1 MNAYYHSLIEEI
13 KKEIDE
19 KNYAQAYELICQEL
33 DMPYV
38 PQDALDLLEY
48 YKSECKPYLEQRNK
62 SVDFNKLQDYIH
74 GTLEQKIYAIGVLG
88 NMNLR
93 MYHDE
98 VQILLDSDLPDEC
111 KGALIEA
118 LMEQKIDDPFDLIKS
133 GLNITF
139 IPSAILPMQ
148 QDQSICEASSLFE
161 SWFTNEDPTMIQFC
175 MSLLMQLVLCERPF
189 DQEDKDPYELAKSIC
204 RLVFYA
210 MQKSDEWPSFIKK
223 QGLEKV
229 EDIEL
234 SIEKRGENND

>member
-19 KNYAQAYELICQEL
+19 KSYAQAYELICQEL

-74 GTLEQKIYAIGVLG
+74 GTLEQKIYAIGVLE

-98 VQILLDSDLPDEC
+98 VQVLLDSDLPDEC

-189 DQEDKDPYELAKSIC
+189 DQEDKDSYELAKSIC

>member
-19 KNYAQAYELICQEL
+19 KSYAQAYELICQEL

-62 SVDFNKLQDYIH
+62 GVDFNKLQDYIH

-161 SWFTNEDPTMIQFC
+161 SWFTNEDLTMIQFC

>member
-19 KNYAQAYELICQEL
+19 KSYAQAYELICQEL
-33 DMPYV
+33 NMPYV
-38 PQDALDLLEY
+38 PKDALELLEY
-48 YKSECKPYLEQRNK
+48 YKSECKPYLEQK
-62 SVDFNKLQDYIH
+62 SKSMDFSKLQDYVH
-74 GTLEQKIYAIGVLG
+74 GTLEQKIYAISILE

-93 MYHDE
+93 MCHDE
-98 VQILLDSDLPDEC
+98 VQ
-111 KGALIEA
+111 GTLIES

-139 IPSAILPMQ
+139 IPSAILPME
-148 QDQSICEASSLFE
+148 QDQSINEASSLFE

-175 MSLLMQLVLCERPF
+175 MSLLMQLVLYERPF
-189 DQEDKDPYELAKSIC
+189 DQEDKDPYQLAKGIC
-204 RLVFYA
+204 RLVYDA
-210 MQKSDEWPSFIKK
+210 MQKSDEWPGFVKK
-223 QGLEKV
+223 QGLERI

>member
-19 KNYAQAYELICQEL
+19 KSYAQAYELICQEL
-33 DMPYV
+33 NMPYV
-38 PQDALDLLEY
+38 PEDALELLEY
-48 YKSECKPYLEQRNK
+48 YKSECKPYLEQK
-62 SVDFNKLQDYIH
+62 SKSMDFSKSI
-74 GTLEQKIYAIGVLG
+74 LE

-93 MYHDE
+93 MCHDE
-98 VQILLDSDLPDEC
+98 VQELLDSDLPDEY
-111 KGALIEA
+111 KGTLIEA

-139 IPSAILPMQ
+139 IPSAILPME
-148 QDQSICEASSLFE
+148 QDQSINEASSLFE

-175 MSLLMQLVLCERPF
+175 MSLLMQLVLYERPF
-189 DQEDKDPYELAKSIC
+189 DQEDKDPYQLAKGIC
-204 RLVFYA
+204 RLVYDA
-210 MQKSDEWPSFIKK
+210 MQKSDEWPGFVKK
-223 QGLEKV
+223 QGLERI

>member
-19 KNYAQAYELICQEL
+19 QSYAQAYELICQEL

-62 SVDFNKLQDYIH
+62 GVDFNKLQDYIH
-74 GTLEQKIYAIGVLG
+74 GTLEQKIYAIGVLE

-98 VQILLDSDLPDEC
+98 VQVLLDSDLPDEY

>member
-19 KNYAQAYELICQEL
+19 KSYAQAYELICQEL
-33 DMPYV
+33 NMPYV

-62 SVDFNKLQDYIH
+62 GVDFNKLQDYIH
-74 GTLEQKIYAIGVLG
+74 GTLEQKIYAIDVLE

-98 VQILLDSDLPDEC
+98 VQGLLDSDLPDEY
-111 KGALIEA
+111 KGTLIEA

-139 IPSAILPMQ
+139 IPSAILSMQ

-210 MQKSDEWPSFIKK
+210 MQKSDEWPGFIKK

>member
-19 KNYAQAYELICQEL
+19 KSYAQAYELICQEL
-33 DMPYV
+33 NMPYV
-38 PQDALDLLEY
+38 PKDALELLEY
-48 YKSECKPYLEQRNK
+48 YKSECKPYLEQK
-62 SVDFNKLQDYIH
+62 SKSMDFSKLQDYVH
-74 GTLEQKIYAIGVLG
+74 GTLEQKIYAISILE

-93 MYHDE
+93 MCHDE
-98 VQILLDSDLPDEC
+98 VQVLLDSDLPDEY
-111 KGALIEA
+111 KGTLIEA

-139 IPSAILPMQ
+139 IPSAILPME
-148 QDQSICEASSLFE
+148 QDQSISEASSLFE

-175 MSLLMQLVLCERPF
+175 MSLLMQLVLYERPF
-189 DQEDKDPYELAKSIC
+189 DQEDKDPYQLAKGIC
-204 RLVFYA
+204 RLVYDA
-210 MQKSDEWPSFIKK
+210 MRKSDEWPGFVKK
-223 QGLEKV
+223 QGLERI

>member
-19 KNYAQAYELICQEL
+19 KSYAQAYELICQEL

-62 SVDFNKLQDYIH
+62 GVDFNKLQDYIH

-148 QDQSICEASSLFE
+148 HDQSICEASSLFE

-189 DQEDKDPYELAKSIC
+189 DQEDKDPYELAKGIC

>member
-19 KNYAQAYELICQEL
+19 KSYAQAYELICQEL

-62 SVDFNKLQDYIH
+62 GVDFNKLQGYIH

>member
-19 KNYAQAYELICQEL
+19 KSYAQAYELICQEL

-62 SVDFNKLQDYIH
+62 GVDFNKLQDYIH
-74 GTLEQKIYAIGVLG
+74 GTLEQKIYAIGVLE

-223 QGLEKV
+223 QGLEKD

>member
-19 KNYAQAYELICQEL
+19 KSYAQAYELICQEL

-98 VQILLDSDLPDEC
+98 VQVLLDSDLPDEY

>member
-19 KNYAQAYELICQEL
+19 KSYAQAYELICQEL

-74 GTLEQKIYAIGVLG
+74 GTLEQKIYAIGILG

>member
-19 KNYAQAYELICQEL
+19 KSYAQAYELICQEL

-62 SVDFNKLQDYIH
+62 SVDFNKLQDYID

>member
-1 MNAYYHSLIEEI
+1 M
-13 KKEIDE
+13 
-19 KNYAQAYELICQEL
+19 
-33 DMPYV
+33 
-38 PQDALDLLEY
+38 
-48 YKSECKPYLEQRNK
+48 
-62 SVDFNKLQDYIH
+62 DFNKLQDYIH
-74 GTLEQKIYAIGVLG
+74 GTLEQKIYAIGVLE

-98 VQILLDSDLPDEC
+98 VQVLLDSDLPDEY

>member
-19 KNYAQAYELICQEL
+19 KSYAQAYELICQEL
-33 DMPYV
+33 NMPYV
-38 PQDALDLLEY
+38 PEDALELLEY
-48 YKSECKPYLEQRNK
+48 YKSECKPYLEQK
-62 SVDFNKLQDYIH
+62 SKSMDFSKLQDYVH
-74 GTLEQKIYAIGVLG
+74 GTLEQKIYAISILE

-93 MYHDE
+93 MCHDE
-98 VQILLDSDLPDEC
+98 VQELLDEY
-111 KGALIEA
+111 KGTLIEA

-139 IPSAILPMQ
+139 IPSAILPME
-148 QDQSICEASSLFE
+148 QDQSINEASSLFE

-175 MSLLMQLVLCERPF
+175 MSLLMQLVLYERPF
-189 DQEDKDPYELAKSIC
+189 DQEDKDPYQLAKGIC
-204 RLVFYA
+204 RLVYDA
-210 MQKSDEWPSFIKK
+210 MQKSDEWPGFVKK
-223 QGLEKV
+223 QGLERI